1 MKEIKLEVDG
11 ESYLIVTKD
20 EKTELGIKGKTTPEK
35 DEEEHEIEAPNI
47 LIVTRKNADVLFVLR
62 GAEQDSF
69 KILTAQELYDQFKYQ
84 WFEPLA
90 DSYRELIY
98 VNESED
104 VKDAYK
110 NFTWGD
116 IVAFSI
122 IDRPSISY
130 YNELEGDWKHN
141 SKGGAGYL
149 LSMIEGVPYW
159 TDAIGQIPFAVDTY
173 RAQKSVLSTVETGIT
188 WATGKGKDVILGN
201 KDKSNTYDN
210 FFVLRG
216 ALFASKKFSYKI
228 TSTGSSYPAVNVVET
243 ENSVDSKELE
253 KNISALEYE
262 KYAVWKK

>member
-1 MKEIKLEVDG
+1 MKKINLEIDG
-11 ESYLIVTKD
+11 NPYLIVTKD
-20 EKTELGIKGKTTPEK
+20 GKTELGVKGKTTPEK
-35 DEEEHEIEAPNI
+35 DDKEHSIELPNI
-47 LIVTRKNADVLFVLR
+47 LIITRKNADVLFVLR
-62 GAEQDSF
+62 GGEKDSF
-69 KILTAQELYDQFKYQ
+69 RIMTAQELYNKLKYQ

-90 DSYRELIY
+90 DGYRELVY

-104 VKDAYK
+104 AKDAYK

-141 SKGGAGYL
+141 PKGGAGYL
-149 LSMIEGVPYW
+149 LSMIEGIPYW

-188 WATGKGKDVILGN
+188 WATGKGKDVILGS

-216 ALFASKKFSYKI
+216 ALFASKKFSYEI
-228 TSTGSSYPAVNVVET
+228 TPTGNSYPAVNVVET
-243 ENSVDSKELE
+243 DNSVDATELG
-253 KNISALEYE
+253 KTITVLEYE